1 MDEPTTARQARARW
15 SQPPVRGLAG
25 WSSYGKGLLCTS
37 PTAAAAASGAASS
50 SRSGTS
56 SAGGGPQY
64 SSSLPRCVRARVV
77 V

>member
-1 MDEPTTARQARARW
+1 MDEPPAARQARARW

-25 WSSYGKGLLCTS
+25 WSYGKGLLCTS
-37 PTAAAAASGAASS
+37 QTAADAAAASS

-64 SSSLPRCVRARVV
+64 SSSLPRCVRARVGV
-77 V
+77 